1 MSTSSAIQ
9 TKFRPS
15 LTLDEINTI
24 IAALQAAGE
33 SKLVRKLHT
42 FTLKAQ
48 IGITSPSHVTVQR
61 QSLEDS
67 LGFNSVSPL
76 SNLEQTAEQL
86 FEIWKT
92 SPTSL
97 STSQLAKVH
106 HHRYTNDLMTP
117 EEESNYELGM

>member
-1 MSTSSAIQ
+1 MSNIQ

-24 IAALQAAGE
+24 IAALQSTGE

-48 IGITSPSHVTVQR
+48 VGITSPSHVTIHK

-67 LGFNSVSPL
+67 LGFGSSP
-76 SNLEQTAEQL
+76 STSSTNIEQTGEQL
-86 FEIWKT
+86 YEIWKT

-97 STSQLAKVH
+97 SSAQLAKVH

>member
-1 MSTSSAIQ
+1 MSTQSNIQ

-24 IAALQAAGE
+24 IAALQSAGE

-48 IGITSPSHVTVQR
+48 IGITSPSHVTVPK

-76 SNLEQTAEQL
+76 SNLEQTGEQL

-117 EEESNYELGM
+117 EEESNYEIGM

>member
-1 MSTSSAIQ
+1 MSNIQ

-24 IAALQAAGE
+24 IAALQSTGE
-33 SKLVRKLHT
+33 AKLVRKLHT

-48 IGITSPSHVTVQR
+48 VGITSPSHVTIPK

-67 LGFNSVSPL
+67 LGFGSSP
-76 SNLEQTAEQL
+76 STSSTNQGQTGEQL
-86 FEIWKT
+86 YEIWKT

-97 STSQLAKVH
+97 SSAQLSLVA